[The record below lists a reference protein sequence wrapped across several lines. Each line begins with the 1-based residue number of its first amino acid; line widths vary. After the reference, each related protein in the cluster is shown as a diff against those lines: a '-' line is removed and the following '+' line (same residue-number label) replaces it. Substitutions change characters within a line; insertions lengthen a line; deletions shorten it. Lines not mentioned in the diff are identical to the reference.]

1 MASRL
6 KRTIPTLQSLCLD
19 AIASALIEDPAR
31 FANGELGVLPSELAE
46 QLQQILIRKNSL
58 NDATLVSSTSSR
70 QTSMTIPFSMSSDDE
85 CISTDALLQALTVR
99 TMSWN
104 LHIHSLLHP
113 KFFAPNNSAA
123 FGAIFETHSRF
134 CPPRLLFSFWLPTI
148 FCPIA
153 IATHVNLVPAL
164 PDASFHDLCVLT
176 IARLFTTS
184 FLAVPNDFKSLGV
197 FPGVLFRSS
206 RELSGWW
213 LCRRRQGPSFPGD
226 LHSFE
231 QQDFLALLGNH

>member
-19 AIASALIEDPAR
+19 ALATTLIEDPAR
-31 FANGELGVLPSELAE
+31 FANGELDDLPSELAE

-104 LHIHSLLHP
+104 LHIYSFMHP
-113 KFFAPNNSAA
+113 KFPSPNTSAA
-123 FGAIFETHSRF
+123 FGVRFETRSQF
-134 CPPRLLFSFWLPTI
+134 CPPGRASSFTLPPI
-148 FCPIA
+148 FLAIA
-153 IATHVNLVPAL
+153 IAASQALLRLCPTLLVAILAILRSPA
-164 PDASFHDLCVLT
+164 SSYH
-176 IARLFTTS
+176 LF
-184 FLAVPNDFKSLGV
+184 L
-197 FPGVLFRSS
+197 
-206 RELSGWW
+206 
-213 LCRRRQGPSFPGD
+213 LCRATLRHLEPSRAA
-226 LHSFE
+226 
-231 QQDFLALLGNH
+231 FLGHRVNSAVGGCADVGRGSRSLKIYSLSNKIIS